1 MTTSARALVEKLLA
15 SDQALIREG
24 AERTLDALLER
35 PLSRYLDDA
44 AIDTVVTLVAAAVTE
59 PNAKRVIDEHVH
71 PGLDRQIARS
81 TQNGET
87 LGDLLPPGGEAKI
100 LAILEKTRLPR
111 AEWAAGAVDAGLVRK
126 LVSPVIQD
134 TLLRFAK
141 RLPIP
146 GLGGEGGPSM
156 PDPLG
161 LGKKLLDAKNP
172 LSSMG
177 KGLIGGMD
185 KKLQSVARDFA
196 ETATTDVR
204 AALLERLASDEG
216 KDLMRRIRAH
226 ASKHLLAVPLA
237 TVLRE
242 VDGLPRADIEALV
255 PSIVAHNVA
264 RTELQDTVRA
274 ELRAVLGVEG
284 DRPLREVLETYG
296 VLAEVKRE
304 LPPVLTKVAAEVL
317 SDAPMLD
324 WIERVL
330 G

>member
-15 SDQALIREG
+15 SDHALLREG

-44 AIDTVVTLVAAAVTE
+44 AIETLVTIIAAAVTE
-59 PNAKRVIDEHVH
+59 PNAKRVIDDHVH

-81 TQNGET
+81 TKNRET
-87 LGDLLPPGGEAKI
+87 LGDLLPPGGEATL

-146 GLGGEGGPSM
+146 GLGGEGSSM

-161 LGKKLLDAKNP
+161 LGKKLRDAKNP
-172 LSSMG
+172 LSGMG
-177 KGLIGGMD
+177 KGLMGGMD

-196 ETATTDVR
+196 ESATTDMR
-204 AALLERLASDEG
+204 EALVERLRSDEG
-216 KDLMRRIRAH
+216 KALLSQIRAH

-237 TVLRE
+237 TVLSE
-242 VDGLPRADIEALV
+242 VNTLPRADIEAFVPALV
-255 PSIVAHNVA
+255 THNVG
-264 RTELQDTVRA
+264 RTQLHDAVRA

-296 VLAEVKRE
+296 LLAEVKRE

-317 SDAPMLD
+317 SDAPMLE

-330 G
+330 A